1 MRIAIL
7 DAYQSVALTMADSS
21 PLNGRAEVTVFSD
34 HVADEDAL
42 AERLAP
48 FDILCVMRER
58 TALRRSLIAR
68 LPRLKLIASTGFIN
82 AAVDVTAAAEHGIE
96 VVHTGYSSTPA
107 IEITWALILASQRHL
122 VREAVS
128 LRSGGWQGTI
138 GGDLNG
144 RTLGLLGLGHIG
156 GAVAKIGVAFG
167 MRVIGW
173 SQNLTPDK
181 AAAVGATAVS
191 KNELFADADI
201 LSIHTLLSRRTRNL
215 VDAAALAAM
224 KPSAWLVN
232 TSRGAIVEETAL
244 LQALRNRKIGG
255 YAVDVFDTEPLSA
268 EHPFRHLDNVLATP
282 HLGYVTE
289 RLYRIFYGDSVQNI
303 VDWFDRRIP
312 S

>member
-1 MRIAIL
+1 M
-7 DAYQSVALTMADSS
+7 
-21 PLNGRAEVTVFSD
+21 
-34 HVADEDAL
+34 
-42 AERLAP
+42 
-48 FDILCVMRER
+48 
-58 TALRRSLIAR
+58 
-68 LPRLKLIASTGFIN
+68 
-82 AAVDVTAAAEHGIE
+82 
-96 VVHTGYSSTPA
+96 
-107 IEITWALILASQRHL
+107 
-122 VREAVS
+122 REAVS

-255 YAVDVFDTEPLSA
+255 YAVDVFDTEPLPA
-268 EHPFRHLDNVLATP
+268 EHPFRHFDNVLATP

-303 VDWFDRRIP
+303 VDWFDRRAP

>member
-21 PLNGRAEVTVFSD
+21 PLTGRAEVTVFSD